1 MANLM
6 QLEIVTPDKYFIKR
20 DDVVYAGFDALDG
33 GFGVFAN
40 HMPAIA
46 ALKDAPFKYRDANN
60 EEHFIYLS
68 GGFAEIVK
76 NKITILSIQ
85 AEAAEDIDLE
95 RAHAALE
102 RAENRIANFTV
113 DINIKRA
120 EAAKAR
126 ALGRIRT
133 VELSMAAKMR

>member
-20 DDVVYAGFDALDG
+20 DDVVYAGFEALDG

-68 GGFAEIVK
+68 GGFAE
-76 NKITILSIQ
+76 
-85 AEAAEDIDLE
+85 
-95 RAHAALE
+95 
-102 RAENRIANFTV
+102 
-113 DINIKRA
+113 
-120 EAAKAR
+120 AAKAR

>member
-20 DDVVYAGFDALDG
+20 DDVVYAGFEALDG

-76 NKITILSIQ
+76 TKLQFSVFRLKQQRTLTLNARMRLWKELKTALPTLRLILTLKEPKLPRQ
-85 AEAAEDIDLE
+85 
-95 RAHAALE
+95 
-102 RAENRIANFTV
+102 
-113 DINIKRA
+113 
-120 EAAKAR
+120 
-126 ALGRIRT
+126 
-133 VELSMAAKMR
+133 ELSAESGQ

>member
-1 MANLM
+1 
-6 QLEIVTPDKYFIKR
+6 
-20 DDVVYAGFDALDG
+20 
-33 GFGVFAN
+33 
-40 HMPAIA
+40 
-46 ALKDAPFKYRDANN
+46 
-60 EEHFIYLS
+60 
-68 GGFAEIVK
+68 
-76 NKITILSIQ
+76 
-85 AEAAEDIDLE
+85 
-95 RAHAALE
+95 LE

>member
-20 DDVVYAGFDALDG
+20 DDVVYAGFEALDG

-76 NKITILSIQ
+76 TKLQFSAFRLKQQRTLTLNARMRLWKELKTALPTLRLILTSKEPKLPRQ
-85 AEAAEDIDLE
+85 
-95 RAHAALE
+95 
-102 RAENRIANFTV
+102 
-113 DINIKRA
+113 
-120 EAAKAR
+120 
-126 ALGRIRT
+126 
-133 VELSMAAKMR
+133 ELSAESGQ

>member
-20 DDVVYAGFDALDG
+20 DDVVYAGFEALDG

-46 ALKDAPFKYRDANN
+46 ALKDAPFKYRDSNN

-113 DINIKRA
+113 DLNIKRA

>member
-20 DDVVYAGFDALDG
+20 DDVVY
-33 GFGVFAN
+33 GVFAN

-46 ALKDAPFKYRDANN
+46 ALKDAPFKYRDSNN

-76 NKITILSIQ
+76 NKITILSIL

-102 RAENRIANFTV
+102 RAESRIANFTV
-113 DINIKRA
+113 DLNIKRA

>member
-1 MANLM
+1 M
-6 QLEIVTPDKYFIKR
+6 Q
-20 DDVVYAGFDALDG
+20 
-33 GFGVFAN
+33 
-40 HMPAIA
+40 H
-46 ALKDAPFKYRDANN
+46 LKTL
-60 EEHFIYLS
+60 HLS

>member
-20 DDVVYAGFDALDG
+20 DDVVYAGFEALDG

-85 AEAAEDIDLE
+85 AEAAE
-95 RAHAALE
+95 
-102 RAENRIANFTV
+102 
-113 DINIKRA
+113 
-120 EAAKAR
+120 
-126 ALGRIRT
+126 
-133 VELSMAAKMR
+133 LSLIHI